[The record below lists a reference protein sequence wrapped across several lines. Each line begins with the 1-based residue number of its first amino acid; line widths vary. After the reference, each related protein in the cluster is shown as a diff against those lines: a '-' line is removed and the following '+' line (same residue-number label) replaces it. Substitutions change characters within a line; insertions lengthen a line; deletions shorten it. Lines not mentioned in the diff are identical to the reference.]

1 MSEKPKQV
9 EEKKEKP
16 NRFEFFAKQVT
27 IAGALIAV
35 FTGIFQFYQSN
46 VQHARDLRWKQAQLA
61 REMVEKMVAD
71 DGWKAMEMMDWEDEG
86 RDYEINGQK
95 ERINAATVYAALE
108 SPHSTDKDKYI
119 LDRLDRTL
127 FLVSQ
132 LESAVRSELV
142 RIEDVRYPM
151 SWYAAKRLCPR
162 KKLFEDYMK
171 ENAAPE
177 TLQFFER
184 LDEWRN
190 CQK

>member
-1 MSEKPKQV
+1 MS

-27 IAGALIAV
+27 IMGALIAV
-35 FTGIFQFYQSN
+35 FTGLFQFYQSN
-46 VQHARDLRWKQAQLA
+46 VQNARDLRWKQAQLA

-86 RDYEINGQK
+86 RYYEINGQK

-108 SPHSTDKDKYI
+108 RDQSTDKDKYI

-184 LDEWRN
+184 LDEWKN